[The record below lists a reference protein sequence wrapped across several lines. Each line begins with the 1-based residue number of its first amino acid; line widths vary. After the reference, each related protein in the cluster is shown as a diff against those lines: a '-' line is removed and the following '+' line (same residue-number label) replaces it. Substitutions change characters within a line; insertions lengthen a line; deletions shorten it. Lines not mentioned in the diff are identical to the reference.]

1 MQACSHQPARLASIL
16 AVGGESGCA
25 RWSLLDSALGWS
37 GIEEDGG
44 TPKGEKVVA
53 PGARANVWGLAR
65 GKDVDV
71 AKGPPKVPEGGG
83 GEKKRGGGGELV

>member
-1 MQACSHQPARLASIL
+1 M
-16 AVGGESGCA
+16 
-25 RWSLLDSALGWS
+25 
-37 GIEEDGG
+37 
-44 TPKGEKVVA
+44 A